1 MLRGSY
7 LLRLAA
13 RQPRALTALRVMS
26 TASLAP
32 KEALTSRGKDL
43 TLKIKKLDKKIQ
55 ALEAKRG
62 ELQRMLD
69 EDDFPKWVRAHIDEV
84 NRQLARKG
92 EEPLGEKVLEGL
104 LKGMR
109 SAPEHTQEEYTAKC
123 YDPAWICYTMKYTWD
138 DKVVQWDLNTNLC
151 HADED
156 TLTIDGETTEEFEF
170 EEHYKPFTPFEEKD
184 EFVITA
190 ETFESTPPMFW
201 PILLRKILT

>member
-1 MLRGSY
+1 MRGFRREGEEVIRKRKRPSGVFCYTHHTNLPPILREMLRGSY

-43 TLKIKKLDKKIQ
+43 TLKIKKIQ

-84 NRQLARKG
+84 NRQLASKG
-92 EEPLGEKVLEGL
+92 EEPLGESVG
-104 LKGMR
+104 GT
-109 SAPEHTQEEYTAKC
+109 PQG
-123 YDPAWICYTMKYTWD
+123 
-138 DKVVQWDLNTNLC
+138 
-151 HADED
+151 HAQC
-156 TLTIDGETTEEFEF
+156 
-170 EEHYKPFTPFEEKD
+170 
-184 EFVITA
+184 
-190 ETFESTPPMFW
+190 S
-201 PILLRKILT
+201 